1 MIQLLW
7 DKLFWYPMPL
17 FGSPTILYISLVF
30 STSYSHCGWL
40 LNIMS
45 EKRPTFA
52 LEFHLCLSSCKFVCI
67 SFSFYY
73 YYYFMCR
80 NLEIVSSFM
89 SFITECRLKK
99 NKSINY
105 KEKKTR
111 SISFQYFQV
120 NFISFSS
127 LYRIVFLLCSIAAL
141 GTSGYFYC
149 GCILYVFLRNN
160 ILQNVLTAVNRSGE
174 SYWVQLYSH
183 FPFLYSRSDNIC
195 CSPWLEHSV
204 HFCCCLFHIL
214 AQLLWQWE

>member
-1 MIQLLW
+1 
-7 DKLFWYPMPL
+7 
-17 FGSPTILYISLVF
+17 
-30 STSYSHCGWL
+30 
-40 LNIMS
+40 
-45 EKRPTFA
+45 
-52 LEFHLCLSSCKFVCI
+52 
-67 SFSFYY
+67 
-73 YYYFMCR
+73 
-80 NLEIVSSFM
+80 M

-127 LYRIVFLLCSIAAL
+127 LYRIVFLLCSITAL

-174 SYWVQLYSH
+174 SY
-183 FPFLYSRSDNIC
+183 
-195 CSPWLEHSV
+195 
-204 HFCCCLFHIL
+204 
-214 AQLLWQWE
+214 